1 MKGTDIRRI
10 IRTGFINFGRNG
22 IVSFASVLVVTI
34 TLSLVTSLIFLQAI
48 LKNSLSE
55 IQSRVDVTVYFVPGT
70 AESKVQSL
78 QEELEKLPEV
88 KTITY
93 TSDQQALQ
101 DFRERHQNDYLTLQ
115 ALDELSQNP
124 LGASLNIKAKD
135 SLQYESIVRFLNG
148 EGELLTEAKQYID
161 KINYNQ
167 NKVVIDR
174 LNSLITAARQLGAL
188 ATAILMAI
196 AVIVTF
202 NTIRL
207 TIYYSREEIGVMR
220 LVGAGNAYIRGPF
233 VVEGILYG
241 VVGTLLTLVIFVPIS
256 LWLGR
261 NMADFLKIDL
271 TAFYFSYFFQIAGIL
286 LLSGITLGTVSSVF
300 AIRKYLRK

>member
-34 TLSLVTSLIFLQAI
+34 TLSLITSLIFLQAI

-70 AESKVQSL
+70 AESKVLSL
-78 QEELEKLPEV
+78 KEELEKLPEI
-88 KTITY
+88 KEIIY

-124 LGASLNIKAKD
+124 LGASLNVKAKD

-148 EGELLTEAKQYID
+148 DGEALTDIKQYID

-174 LNSLITAARQLGAL
+174 LNSLISGARRLGAL

-233 VVEGILYG
+233 IIEGMLYG
-241 VVGTLLTLVIFVPIS
+241 LMGTILTLIIFIPIS
-256 LWLGR
+256 IWLGK
-261 NMADFLKIDL
+261 NMAGFLKINL
-271 TAFYFSYFFQIAGIL
+271 ASFYFSYFFQIAGIL
-286 LLSGITLGTVSSVF
+286 LLSGITLGTLSSVF